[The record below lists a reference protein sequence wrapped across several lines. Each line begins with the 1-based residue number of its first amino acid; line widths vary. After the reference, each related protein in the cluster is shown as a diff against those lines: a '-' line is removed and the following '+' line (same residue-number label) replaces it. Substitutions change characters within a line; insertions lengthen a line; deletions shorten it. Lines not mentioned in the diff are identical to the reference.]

1 MSHFAAMVIGDV
13 DHNLAPFHEF
23 ECTGNDD
30 EFIQEVDQTEELRAD
45 YERYKDNPNYPTI
58 SAFAADYY
66 GLKKVEFGDK
76 PDTDD
81 DHKYG
86 YHTVDEAGELVKAIN
101 RTNPDK
107 KWDYYTVGGRW
118 SGFLLGKDGQRH
130 DSLKKSEIDIDGM
143 RNEASK
149 RAEEQ
154 YDLAMA
160 GVEGS
165 WVSWKETLAKLPG
178 DFPGDLDEVRKSYHN
193 QPQVLKINENLGR
206 DAIFFD
212 RDALLVGREKYIQA
226 ARDRA
231 ISTLAIVTD
240 RKWAER
246 GSMGWFGIVS
256 DETDA
261 DEWNERIGKFLDALP
276 EDALISIVDC
286 HI

>member
-1 MSHFAAMVIGDV
+1 MSHFAAMVVGDV
-13 DHNLAPFHEF
+13 DYNLAPFHEF

-30 EFIQEVDQTEELRAD
+30 EFIQDVDQTEEIRVD
-45 YERYKDNPNYPTI
+45 YEGRKNDPDYPTI

-66 GLKKVEFGDK
+66 GLKKVEFGSE

-81 DHKYG
+81 EHKYG

-118 SGFLLGKDGQRH
+118 SGFLLGKDGKRH
-130 DSLKKSEIDIDGM
+130 DSLKKCEIDIDGM
-143 RNEASK
+143 RDADGKQAGEA
-149 RAEEQ
+149 
-154 YDLAMA
+154 YDKAMA
-160 GVEGS
+160 GVEGTWKS
-165 WVSWKETLAKLPG
+165 WQQVYEENSKDHQKAREQ
-178 DFPGDLDEVRKSYHN
+178 YHS
-193 QPQVLKINENLGR
+193 QPQIVKIAENLGS
-206 DAIFFD
+206 DGFFFD
-212 RDALLVGREKYIQA
+212 KDALLVGREKYIQA

>member
-1 MSHFAAMVIGDV
+1 MSHFAVMVVGDV

-30 EFIQEVDQTEELRAD
+30 EFIQEVDQTEELRAE
-45 YERYKDNPNYPTI
+45 YERYKDSPDYPTI

-66 GLKKVEFGDK
+66 GLKKVEFGSEPDK
-76 PDTDD
+76 DD
-81 DHKYG
+81 EHKYG
-86 YHTVDEAGELVKAIN
+86 YHTVDEAGELVKAVN

-118 SGFLLGKDGQRH
+118 SGFLLGKDGHRH

-143 RNEASK
+143 RNVASQK
-149 RAEEQ
+149 AGEL
-154 YDLAMA
+154 YDKAMA

-165 WVSWKETLAKLPG
+165 WIDWAETLKANPG
-178 DFPGDLDEVRKSYHN
+178 NIDAARSAYHE
-193 QPQVLKINENLGR
+193 QSQVKKIAENLGR

-212 RDALLVGREKYIQA
+212 RDALLVGREKYAQA
-226 ARDRA
+226 ARDGA
-231 ISTLAIVTD
+231 IVTLAIVTD

-246 GSMGWFGIVS
+246 GEMGWFGVVS
-256 DETDA
+256 NEIDA
-261 DEWNERIGKFLDALP
+261 DEWNERVGKFLDALP
-276 EDALISIVDC
+276 DDAQVSIVDC